1 MRLHQRHQL
10 LPDSLYLGASDRN
23 EAARSGA
30 LALISVSALSPAAYQ
45 APAPVLAHGSAF
57 SRAMLQAGGPAPP
70 PAAPAHPLP
79 AHPRLPVRSL
89 IPAVAYQP
97 SEQQSLSDALRKAG
111 KKALGGGI
119 PGAAAMAIQAAVRRR
134 LAAQVL
140 SLMWLR
146 TTVNYQYRYGGTL
159 TDALRTLYKEGGVV
173 RFYRG
178 LGPALLQGLLSRFGD
193 TAANTGMLALLDG
206 HDSTKNLPVAVKTVA
221 ASASAGA
228 FRIFLMPV
236 DAAKTIMQARAPCGC
251 VASAVEGATGFS
263 KLVTKVRVGGPT
275 VLYHGALA
283 ASAATFVGHYPWF
296 ATYNYLNHT
305 LPQYDDLPRKLLRS
319 AFIGF
324 VASAIS
330 DTCSNSIR
338 VVKTTKQTAT
348 TPMTYPQA
356 VRTVVDKDGVLG
368 LFGRGLKTKIIS
380 NGLQGLMFSVLWRLG
395 QDWWNKEHT
404 AKS

>member
-119 PGAAAMAIQAAVRRR
+119 PGAAAMAIQ
-134 LAAQVL
+134 VL

-178 LGPALLQGLLSRFGD
+178 LGPALLQGPLSRFGD

-236 DAAKTIMQARAPCGC
+236 DAAKTIMQ
-251 VASAVEGATGFS
+251 VEGATGFS